1 VELALQ
7 AVVYIGTGLA
17 ALAYLRAA
25 AARRGVTLADIGLT
39 ARGTLVGNIGYGIA
53 GYCAIL
59 PLLLALRALAQ
70 LLFRHLPNTAPN
82 PIMPLIVAERDLA
95 WRLVIFV
102 LVALAA
108 PFFEELFFRGAL
120 FAGLRSRWGWVA
132 SSIVSALLFAVVHPP
147 QDWLPI
153 VGLGLGFAAMREMRQ
168 SLVPSITAHLLQ
180 NSITFFSLSMLFQSG

>member
-1 VELALQ
+1 
-7 AVVYIGTGLA
+7 
-17 ALAYLRAA
+17 
-25 AARRGVTLADIGLT
+25 VTLADIGLT

-147 QDWLPI
+147 QDWLPHRRPRPG
-153 VGLGLGFAAMREMRQ
+153 VRRDARDAAKPGPVDHRAPAAE
-168 SLVPSITAHLLQ
+168 LDHVFLAVDAVPKRLKRRRRASEAGTDRAWATL
-180 NSITFFSLSMLFQSG
+180 